1 MNIDTEEEISNGN
14 YVEINNT
21 EVVIFRYF
29 SMVLYILL
37 FFCILSFIL
46 MCVYYFRTPCESCDV
61 FNRIL
66 VIAILIKS
74 IGHLKITIIRIKL
87 RHEIDNDERLKNI
100 MISLIKLFNFL
111 TFFLSLLSLYLL
123 HFYKNICTTNT
134 ISLKII
140 RIYYYF
146 TITLYFIPLLFYISL
161 GLFLSIIIC
170 IMINFSVDETDR
182 IPTPEYII
190 KKLKVMRYE
199 DINYIHKKRNKNGKS
214 GVKTFIKKPS
224 FELILDKVKSVIIDN
239 DNSPNHKTQK
249 NKNEIIKCKE
259 DKKKRK
265 KKEQQQ
271 YIKGKE
277 LGDIINSNIV
287 DENLQDMLKPLNSL
301 PSEDNKIHNTF
312 EKKIDNIRYDNV
324 TNYHHQNND
333 NDDDI
338 IISSDKDISN
348 ESQDDT
354 NNYTDHDNQK
364 IYNQNDDVCS
374 ICMMNYINKDDVM
387 IMPCDKRHFF
397 HVNCLTKWLYKSQV
411 CPICR
416 TNIVNCINSKNEIV

>member
-1 MNIDTEEEISNGN
+1 MNIDIEDEISNGN

-29 SMVLYILL
+29 TMVLYVLL

-46 MCVYYFRTPCESCDV
+46 MCVYYFRTPCEACDV

-74 IGHLKITIIRIKL
+74 IAHLKITIIRIKL
-87 RHEIDNDERLKNI
+87 RHEIENDERLKNI

-190 KKLKVMRYE
+190 KKLKIMRYE
-199 DINYIHKKRNKNGKS
+199 DINYIHKKRNKNGS
-214 GVKTFIKKPS
+214 TGVKTFIKKPS
-224 FELILDKVKSVIIDN
+224 FELIIDKVKSVIIDK
-239 DNSPNHKTQK
+239 DNTQK
-249 NKNEIIKCKE
+249 NKQKKIIKSKE
-259 DKKKRK
+259 DKKKK
-265 KKEQQQ
+265 KKEQK
-271 YIKGKE
+271 YLKEKE
-277 LGDIINSNIV
+277 LNAIINSNIG
-287 DENLQDMLKPLNSL
+287 DENIQDMLKPLNSL
-301 PSEDNKIHNTF
+301 PSEDNKKKNNL
-312 EKKIDNIRYDNV
+312 EKEIDHAAYENIKIYDD
-324 TNYHHQNND
+324 QNND
-333 NDDDI
+333 NNDDI
-338 IISSDKDISN
+338 IISSDKDMSN

-354 NNYTDHDNQK
+354 NNYSDHDNQ

>member
-1 MNIDTEEEISNGN
+1 MNIDIEDEISNGN

-29 SMVLYILL
+29 TMVLYVLL

-46 MCVYYFRTPCESCDV
+46 MCVYYFRTPCEACDV

-74 IGHLKITIIRIKL
+74 IAHLKITIIRIKL
-87 RHEIDNDERLKNI
+87 RHEIENDERLKNI

-190 KKLKVMRYE
+190 KKLKIMRYE
-199 DINYIHKKRNKNGKS
+199 DINYIHKKRNKNGS
-214 GVKTFIKKPS
+214 TGVKTFIKKPS
-224 FELILDKVKSVIIDN
+224 FELIIDKVKSVIIDK
-239 DNSPNHKTQK
+239 DNTQK
-249 NKNEIIKCKE
+249 NKQKKIIKSKE
-259 DKKKRK
+259 DKKKK
-265 KKEQQQ
+265 KKEQK
-271 YIKGKE
+271 YLKAKE
-277 LGDIINSNIV
+277 LNAIINSNIG
-287 DENLQDMLKPLNSL
+287 DENIQDMLKPLNSL
-301 PSEDNKIHNTF
+301 PSQDNKKKNNL
-312 EKKIDNIRYDNV
+312 EKEIDHGAYENIKIYDD
-324 TNYHHQNND
+324 QNND
-333 NDDDI
+333 NNDDI
-338 IISSDKDISN
+338 IISSDKDMSN

-354 NNYTDHDNQK
+354 NNYSDHDNQ

>member
-1 MNIDTEEEISNGN
+1 MNIDIEDDISNGN

-29 SMVLYILL
+29 TMVLYVLL

-46 MCVYYFRTPCESCDV
+46 MCVYYFRTPCEACDV

-74 IGHLKITIIRIKL
+74 IAHLKITIIRIKL
-87 RHEIDNDERLKNI
+87 RHEIENDERLKNI

-190 KKLKVMRYE
+190 KKLKIMRYE
-199 DINYIHKKRNKNGKS
+199 DINYIHKKRNKNGS
-214 GVKTFIKKPS
+214 TGVKTFIKKPS
-224 FELILDKVKSVIIDN
+224 FELIIDKVKSVIIDK
-239 DNSPNHKTQK
+239 DNTQK
-249 NKNEIIKCKE
+249 NKQKKIIKSKE
-259 DKKKRK
+259 DKKKK
-265 KKEQQQ
+265 KKEQK
-271 YIKGKE
+271 YLKAKE
-277 LGDIINSNIV
+277 LNAIINSNIG
-287 DENLQDMLKPLNSL
+287 DENIQDMLKPLNSL
-301 PSEDNKIHNTF
+301 PSQDNKKKNNL
-312 EKKIDNIRYDNV
+312 EKELDHGAYENIKIYDD
-324 TNYHHQNND
+324 QNND
-333 NDDDI
+333 NNDDI
-338 IISSDKDISN
+338 IISSDKDMSN

-354 NNYTDHDNQK
+354 NNYSDHDNQ

>member
-1 MNIDTEEEISNGN
+1 MNIDIEDEISNGN

-29 SMVLYILL
+29 SMVLYVLL

-46 MCVYYFRTPCESCDV
+46 MCVYYFRTPCEACDV

-74 IGHLKITIIRIKL
+74 IAHLKITIIRIKL
-87 RHEIDNDERLKNI
+87 RHEIENNERLKNI

-170 IMINFSVDETDR
+170 IMINFSVDENDR

-199 DINYIHKKRNKNGKS
+199 DINYIHKKRNKNGNT

-224 FELILDKVKSVIIDN
+224 FELILDKVKSVIIDK
-239 DNSPNHKTQK
+239 DNTQNHKTRK
-249 NKNEIIKCKE
+249 NKKKIIKYKE
-259 DKKKRK
+259 DKKK
-265 KKEQQQ
+265 KEQQ
-271 YIKGKE
+271 YLKGKE
-277 LGDIINSNIV
+277 LNGIINSNIE
-287 DENLQDMLKPLNSL
+287 DENIQDMLKPLNSL
-301 PSEDNKIHNTF
+301 PSEDNKKHNTF
-312 EKKIDNIRYDNV
+312 EKEMDHVVYENIKNH
-324 TNYHHQNND
+324 HHQNDD

-338 IISSDKDISN
+338 IISSDKDMTN
-348 ESQDDT
+348 ESQYDT
-354 NNYTDHDNQK
+354 NNYSDHDNQ

>member
-1 MNIDTEEEISNGN
+1 MNIDIEEEISNGN

-29 SMVLYILL
+29 TMVLYVLL
-37 FFCILSFIL
+37 FFCILWFIL
-46 MCVYYFRTPCESCDV
+46 MCVYYFRTPCEACDV

-74 IGHLKITIIRIKL
+74 IAHLKITIIRIKL
-87 RHEIDNDERLKNI
+87 RHEIENDERLKNI

-199 DINYIHKKRNKNGKS
+199 DINYIHKKRNKNGNT

-224 FELILDKVKSVIIDN
+224 FELIIDKVKSVIIDK
-239 DNSPNHKTQK
+239 DNTQK
-249 NKNEIIKCKE
+249 NKQKKIIKSKE
-259 DKKKRK
+259 DKKIK
-265 KKEQQQ
+265 KKEQK
-271 YIKGKE
+271 YLKGKE
-277 LGDIINSNIV
+277 LNAIINSNIG
-287 DENLQDMLKPLNSL
+287 DENIQDMLKPLNSL
-301 PSEDNKIHNTF
+301 PSEDNNKKKNNLEKADQGSYENIKI
-312 EKKIDNIRYDNV
+312 YDD
-324 TNYHHQNND
+324 QNND

-338 IISSDKDISN
+338 IISSDKDMSN

-354 NNYTDHDNQK
+354 NNYSDHDNQ